1 MQAAAG
7 FRAMK
12 AVGAVVA
19 PTDTVPAQ
27 FWCSNGAVVAQFSRP
42 RHNPH
47 RPSRRLKHQP
57 RVLAHGVEADLLP
70 VFKRRQ
76 SPSTPLMTLLT
87 NASSPGWWLDVL
99 VRP

>member
-1 MQAAAG
+1 MPAAAR

-12 AVGAVVA
+12 AVGTVVA

-57 RVLAHGVEADLLP
+57 RVLAHGVQTGLFP

-76 SPSTPLMTLLT
+76 SPDTPLYEIV
-87 NASSPGWWLDVL
+87 N
-99 VRP
+99 